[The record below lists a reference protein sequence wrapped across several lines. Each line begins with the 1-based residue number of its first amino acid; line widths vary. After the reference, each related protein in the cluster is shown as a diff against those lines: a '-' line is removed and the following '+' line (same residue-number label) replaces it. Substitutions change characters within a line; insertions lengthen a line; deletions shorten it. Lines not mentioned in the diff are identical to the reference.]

1 MNEIQYNTVLD
12 LFCGCGGMSLGFEK
26 AGYHVLLGIDIWKD
40 ALETYKYNHKQ
51 SKTLCADM
59 ASLNPSE
66 VEKLLDGHKVDV
78 IIGGPPCQSWSEAGS
93 LKGIEDA
100 RGQLFF
106 EYIRILRDK
115 KPYFF
120 VAENVSGM
128 LANRHSAAV
137 AGFLKLF
144 DEAGYDVVVYFYN
157 PNIYPET
164 EYQKRLEA
172 EKTLCENYGVELV
185 EGEYDTESFYACAK
199 GLENEPEKG
208 KRCVECFKL
217 RLNKTAEFCISQGI
231 STFTTSI
238 VISPHKNY
246 ELLSSLG
253 RKIAQKHGLEYL
265 DVNFRKKDGFLKT
278 NQISRGLGLYRQNY
292 CGCEF
297 SVR

>member
-1 MNEIQYNTVLD
+1 MQSQNKNKIVLHAC
-12 LFCGCGGMSLGFEK
+12 CGICSS
-26 AGYHVLLGIDIWKD
+26 YPVS
-40 ALETYKYNHKQ
+40 Y
-51 SKTLCADM
+51 
-59 ASLNPSE
+59 
-66 VEKLLDGHKVDV
+66 
-78 IIGGPPCQSWSEAGS
+78 
-93 LKGIEDA
+93 LK
-100 RGQLFF
+100 
-106 EYIRILRDK
+106 
-115 KPYFF
+115 
-120 VAENVSGM
+120 
-128 LANRHSAAV
+128 
-137 AGFLKLF
+137 
-144 DEAGYDVVVYFYN
+144 EAGYDVVVYFYN

-164 EYQKRLEA
+164 EYKKRLEA

-253 RKIAQKHGLEYL
+253 KKIAQKHGLEYL

-297 SVR
+297 SMR